1 MTFKFPKKR
10 LNNKWK
16 KTLLSQN
23 SSIRQAIRSL
33 EKSSMQ
39 IVLVVNPR
47 GILIG
52 TITDGDI
59 RRGLLSGLTI
69 NDSIKKLINF
79 NPLIGSDSMT
89 ITSMRQIMLINK
101 IHQLPITDK
110 NKKVTGLYVRDETNF
125 SHKKDTKVII
135 MAGGKG
141 KRMLPLTKKCP
152 KPLLPIAGKPV
163 LEHIIVKAKSEGFD
177 NFILTINYLGHMIR
191 DFFGNGSKWGVKIK
205 YLEETNPLGTAG
217 SLSFLKQKKN
227 FPFIVCN
234 GDVISDIRFSDLL
247 DFHIKNKA
255 FGTIAV
261 KPYELRNP
269 YGVVRVKGNRI
280 SGIEEKPIT
289 TSHVNTGVYVFNSK
303 VIQNLKKNKYLDMN
317 ILIQGLVK
325 KSKKILAY
333 SAYEPWLDVGKPK
346 DFKKANKKINN

>member
-1 MTFKFPKKR
+1 MTFKYPKKK
-10 LNNKWK
+10 LDNKWK

-39 IVLVVNPR
+39 IVLVISSKGV
-47 GILIG
+47 LIG

-69 NDSIKKLINF
+69 NSPLKKLINF

-89 ITSMRQIMLINK
+89 ISTMKQIMLINK
-101 IHQLPITDK
+101 IHQLPIIDK
-110 NKKVTGLYVRDETNF
+110 NKKVTGLYVRDEIDF
-125 SHKKDTKVII
+125 SNKKGTKVVI

-177 NFILTINYLGHMIR
+177 NFIITINYLGYLIK
-191 DFFGNGSKWGVKIK
+191 DFFGNGNKWGVKIK
-205 YLEETNPLGTAG
+205 YLEEVNPLGTAG

-234 GDVISDIRFSDLL
+234 GDVISDIRFADVL
-247 DFHIKNKA
+247 DFHLKNRA

-269 YGVVRVKGNRI
+269 YGVVKVNGNRI
-280 SGIEEKPIT
+280 LGIEEKPIT
-289 TSHVNTGVYVFNSK
+289 SSHVNTGVYAFDPK
-303 VIQNLKKNKYLDMN
+303 VIKSLKKNKYLDMN
-317 ILIQGLVK
+317 TLIHELLK

-346 DFKKANKKINN
+346 DFKKANKKI

>member
-89 ITSMRQIMLINK
+89 ITYMRQIMLITK
-101 IHQLPITDK
+101 IHPLPITD
-110 NKKVTGLYVRDETNF
+110 
-125 SHKKDTKVII
+125 
-135 MAGGKG
+135 
-141 KRMLPLTKKCP
+141 
-152 KPLLPIAGKPV
+152 
-163 LEHIIVKAKSEGFD
+163 
-177 NFILTINYLGHMIR
+177 
-191 DFFGNGSKWGVKIK
+191 
-205 YLEETNPLGTAG
+205 
-217 SLSFLKQKKN
+217 
-227 FPFIVCN
+227 
-234 GDVISDIRFSDLL
+234 
-247 DFHIKNKA
+247 
-255 FGTIAV
+255 
-261 KPYELRNP
+261 
-269 YGVVRVKGNRI
+269 
-280 SGIEEKPIT
+280 
-289 TSHVNTGVYVFNSK
+289 
-303 VIQNLKKNKYLDMN
+303 
-317 ILIQGLVK
+317 
-325 KSKKILAY
+325 
-333 SAYEPWLDVGKPK
+333 
-346 DFKKANKKINN
+346 